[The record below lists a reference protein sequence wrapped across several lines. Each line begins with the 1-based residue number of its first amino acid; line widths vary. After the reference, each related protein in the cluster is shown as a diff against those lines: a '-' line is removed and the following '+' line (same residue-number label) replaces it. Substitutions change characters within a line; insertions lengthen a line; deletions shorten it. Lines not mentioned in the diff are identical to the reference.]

1 MPKRAALSDIPGT
14 LRRPEVRILGR
25 VPYETALGLQRETAG
40 AVKAGQSAGAVFIL
54 EHEPVITLGSNKPI
68 NKVLAAPPGVTLVQT
83 DRGGGTTVH
92 NPGQLVVYPVLPLRP
107 LGFGVKSF
115 VAWVLDLGAKLLAG
129 YGVTADCRLD
139 PLGLWVGE
147 RKIASL
153 GIHISRGVATHGIAI
168 NLDNDLKLF
177 NAIVPCGLSGVAMTS
192 VATETGQCMDM
203 AEAMERMRV
212 LVATMLTP
220 LSPKQ

>member
-1 MPKRAALSDIPGT
+1 VPELPEILDETSQPGI
-14 LRRPEVRILGR
+14 RILGR
-25 VPYETALGLQRETAG
+25 VPYETALALQRETAQ
-40 AVKAGQSAGAVFIL
+40 AVKSGQSAGVVFIL

-92 NPGQLVVYPVLPLRP
+92 NPGQLVVYPVVALRA

-115 VAWVLDLGAKLLAG
+115 VAWVLDLGAQLLAG
-129 YGVTADCRLD
+129 YGVTAACRLD

-177 NAIVPCGLSGVAMTS
+177 NAIVPCGLSGVSMTS

-212 LVATMLTP
+212 LVAARFQQLF
-220 LSPKQ
+220 PKQ

>member
-1 MPKRAALSDIPGT
+1 VLELPEILDETS
-14 LRRPEVRILGR
+14 RPEIRILGR
-25 VPYETALGLQRETAG
+25 VPYETALALQRETAQ
-40 AVKAGQSAGAVFIL
+40 AVKTGQSAGVVFIL

-92 NPGQLVVYPVLPLRP
+92 NPGQLVVYPVVALRA

-115 VAWVLDLGAKLLAG
+115 VAWVLDLGAQLLAG
-129 YGVTADCRLD
+129 YGVTAACRLD

-177 NAIVPCGLSGVAMTS
+177 NAIVPCGLSGVSMTS
-192 VATETGQCMDM
+192 VATETGQCIDM

-212 LVATMLTP
+212 LVATRFQQLFP
-220 LSPKQ
+220 E